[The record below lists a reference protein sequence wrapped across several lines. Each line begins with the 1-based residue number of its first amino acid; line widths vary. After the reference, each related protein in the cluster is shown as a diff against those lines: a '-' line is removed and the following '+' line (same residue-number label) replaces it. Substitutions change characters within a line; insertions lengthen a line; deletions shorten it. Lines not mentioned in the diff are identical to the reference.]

1 MSYNLH
7 ASESKTIQ
15 VILRRANPVSDET
28 GTTSIPG
35 DIQSLEVQ
43 GTLNDKKKH
52 NLGFYSVWK
61 LNDIIISTIRVLTF
75 CQSRSS
81 PN

>member
-1 MSYNLH
+1 
-7 ASESKTIQ
+7 
-15 VILRRANPVSDET
+15 VSDEI

-61 LNDIIISTIRVLTF
+61 MTLLLAQLEYLRFAKAGRRPIEQHPTLT
-75 CQSRSS
+75 
-81 PN
+81 